1 MKITFDEKEYECR
14 HDETVLDALL
24 RHGVSAPFSCR
35 NGVCQACMLR
45 STKTHP
51 PERAQRGVKPALAG
65 KGYFMSCICRPES
78 DMVVELPRPDDM
90 HTDAVVHRKE
100 FITADVCRLLL
111 EPFTKVHY
119 HAGQFINVKRPD
131 GLVRSYSLASVP
143 VHDYYLELHVGLKCA
158 GQMSQWIFQEL
169 DEGDEI
175 ELLGPQ
181 GECYFRPDMEDSGML
196 MISTGTGLSPHIG
209 IVRDALLNGY
219 RGEIRL
225 YHGTRKHYGHY
236 FTRELEKLSGQ
247 FTNFSFTLCTTDDVM
262 RRHVD
267 NRRASDA
274 ALEDIKDIQRWHIYL
289 SGNPAMVGAVKRQV
303 LDRGVP
309 VQRIYADPFE
319 YDRESDSGSDAV
331 SLCKDG
337 IAERRK
343 FPDPDPEMWQ
353 ALDQG
358 ALMTT
363 ILTDFYTRVFD
374 DERLSPY
381 FQGVTRQR
389 LIEKV
394 YNFHYQ
400 MFTGEKVYFGERPRN
415 AHHWMVISDELFEY
429 RESIMEQCLRR
440 HGLPEHLVARWLEYE
455 QMYREDIVKPRPV
468 NKILFGVELPY
479 EGFKEEVIDVSTLCD
494 SCGGEINAGEKVRY
508 HVRMGTTYC
517 FRCITS

>member
-1 MKITFDEKEYECR
+1 ME
-14 HDETVLDALL
+14 
-24 RHGVSAPFSCR
+24 
-35 NGVCQACMLR
+35 
-45 STKTHP
+45 
-51 PERAQRGVKPALAG
+51 
-65 KGYFMSCICRPES
+65 
-78 DMVVELPRPDDM
+78 
-90 HTDAVVHRKE
+90 
-100 FITADVCRLLL
+100 
-111 EPFTKVHY
+111 
-119 HAGQFINVKRPD
+119 
-131 GLVRSYSLASVP
+131 
-143 VHDYYLELHVGLKCA
+143 
-158 GQMSQWIFQEL
+158 
-169 DEGDEI
+169 EG
-175 ELLGPQ
+175 
-181 GECYFRPDMEDSGML
+181 GML
-196 MISTGTGLSPHIG
+196 MISTGTGLSPHLG

-225 YHGTRKHYGHY
+225 YHGARKHYGHY
-236 FTRELEKLSGQ
+236 VTRALEKLSGQ

-262 RRHVD
+262 RPHVD

-274 ALEDIKDIQRWHIYL
+274 ALEDINDIERWHIYL
-289 SGNPAMVGAVKRQV
+289 SGNPGMVGAVKREV

-309 VQRIYADPFE
+309 AQRIYADPFE
-319 YDRESDSGSDAV
+319 YHHESESGSDAV

-343 FPDPDPEMWQ
+343 FPEPDPEMWQ

-363 ILTDFYTRVFD
+363 ILTDFYTQVFD

-415 AHHWMVISDELFEY
+415 AHHWMVISDELFQY
-429 RESIMEQCLRR
+429 RESIMEQSLRK
-440 HGLPEHLVARWLEYE
+440 HGLPDHLVARWLEYE
-455 QMYREDIVKPRPV
+455 QMYREDIVKPKPV